1 MNRKLIIHFKHL
13 ASALAKIS
21 FCVKQ
26 TQPALKRGKAGCDNK
41 MKFFIF
47 KAVMLAQ
54 KHKAW
59 MLFFPTKEI
68 NAVF

>member
-1 MNRKLIIHFKHL
+1 MSRKLIIHFKHL

-21 FCVKQ
+21 FCAKK

-41 MKFFIF
+41 MQFFIF
-47 KAVMLAQ
+47 EPVMLAQ
-54 KHKAW
+54 KQAS
-59 MLFFPTKEI
+59 FFPTKEI